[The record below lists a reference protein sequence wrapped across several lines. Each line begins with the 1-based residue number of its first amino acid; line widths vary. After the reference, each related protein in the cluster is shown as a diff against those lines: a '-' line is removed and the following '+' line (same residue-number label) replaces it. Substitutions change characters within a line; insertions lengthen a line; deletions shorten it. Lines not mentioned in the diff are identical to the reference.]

1 MNTKKMATVA
11 MIAAIYVGLTVVL
24 APISYGPI
32 QVRISEML
40 TLLPIFYSPSI
51 IGVTLGCFLANLVGV
66 FMGSNVLGVYDI
78 FIGTIATLIAA
89 IITYKTRDVRIKN
102 YPWLAIASPIVFNGI
117 IIGAELAYAFMP
129 DTFMVGWL
137 INGVQVAIGEAIAV
151 IVLYPLVKVIVKRL
165 NLSE

>member
-1 MNTKKMATVA
+1 MATVA

-89 IITYKTRDVRIKN
+89 IITYKTRNVRIKN
-102 YPWLAIASPIVFNGI
+102 YPW
-117 IIGAELAYAFMP
+117 LAYAFMP